1 MPTRQCSPHGWVSTT
16 PAALIRLLLLPL
28 LLQGPVLVRGLGRYM
43 ELKEMAKR
51 QAEQKAA
58 VEAKVFMTNIYSKP
72 ASRPFTVPQP
82 FRLGRS
88 AESEQ
93 QEEQR
98 RAQVEAAA
106 QQYANRECTFKPQ
119 INSSHQTR
127 QQRVQKLLELRSS
140 VGR

>member
-1 MPTRQCSPHGWVSTT
+1 
-16 PAALIRLLLLPL
+16 
-28 LLQGPVLVRGLGRYM
+28 M

-58 VEAKVFMTNIYSKP
+58 VEAKVFMTNIHSKP
-72 ASRPFTVPQP
+72 APRPFTVPQP

-88 AESEQ
+88 VESAG

-98 RAQVEAAA
+98 RAAAAAAA

-119 INSSHQTR
+119 INSGHQTR
-127 QQRVQKLLELRSS
+127 QQRVQKLLELRASASS
-140 VGR
+140 